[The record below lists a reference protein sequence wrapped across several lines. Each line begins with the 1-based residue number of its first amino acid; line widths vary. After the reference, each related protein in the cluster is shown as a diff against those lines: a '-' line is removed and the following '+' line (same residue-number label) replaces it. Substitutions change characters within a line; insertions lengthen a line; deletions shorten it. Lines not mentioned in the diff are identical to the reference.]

1 MRVAVCST
9 QVPFT
14 TGGAEAL
21 AESLHHELQQRGFES
36 ALITVP
42 FAWVPRLE
50 IVESALAWRLLSLDG
65 PAGEPDLVIA
75 TKFPSYLVRHP
86 NKVIW
91 LVHQFRQVYDLLGTS
106 WSDFGRGARD
116 RRLVELVRAMDDRA
130 FAEARALYAI
140 SANVADRARRH
151 NGVEATVLH
160 PPPRLFDRIEAGA
173 PGDYVFTAG
182 RLEELK
188 RVELLIEAMRLVTTP
203 VRCRIAGDGPLRDAL
218 AERVRR
224 YGLERRVE
232 LLGRVSD
239 ERLVELYRDCLAV
252 WYAPYDEDF
261 GFVTVEAFKAAKPVL
276 TAADSGAVL
285 ELVRHDENGLVHPP
299 SDAAAFAASL
309 DLLWQDR
316 DRASAL
322 GERGRDAVASISWD
336 RVIDELARTG
346 GAEAAP
352 RAEQA

>member
-21 AESLHHELQQRGFES
+21 AESLHHQLQKRGFES

-75 TKFPSYLVRHP
+75 TKFPSYLVRHS
-86 NKVIW
+86 NKVVW

-106 WSDFGRGARD
+106 WSDFGRGQRD

-130 FAEARALYAI
+130 FAESRALYAI
-140 SANVADRARRH
+140 SANVAERARSN
-151 NGVEATVLH
+151 NGVQPTVLH
-160 PPPRLFDRIEAGA
+160 PLPRLFDRLETG
-173 PGDYVFTAG
+173 PLGDYVLAAG

-188 RVELLIEAMRLVTTP
+188 RVELLIESLSLTTTP
-203 VRCRIAGDGPLRDAL
+203 VRCKIAGEGPLRSRL
-218 AERVRR
+218 IELVRR
-224 YGLERRVE
+224 HGLERRVE
-232 LLGRVSD
+232 LVGRVTDD
-239 ERLVELYRDCLAV
+239 ELIALYRDCLAV
-252 WYAPYDEDF
+252 YYAPYDEDF
-261 GFVTVEAFKAAKPVL
+261 GFVTIEAFKAAKPVL

-285 ELVRHDENGLVHPP
+285 ELVRHDENGRVHPP
-299 SDAAAFAASL
+299 GNAAAFAASL

-316 DRASAL
+316 QRAAEL
-322 GERGRDAVASISWD
+322 GRRGHDAVAGLSWD
-336 RVIDELARTG
+336 RVIAALTG
-346 GAEAAP
+346 EAVATTS
-352 RAEQA
+352 RAGTA